1 MAVGL
6 SPPQNLLIVQGIRL
20 ASCHSGIK
28 GNAEL
33 DDLVLIE
40 IEPGSTIDAVF
51 TTNKFCAAPVT
62 LAKKHLELQSHSRYL
77 LINSGNANAGTGLKG
92 IEDAQAS
99 CHQLSELTNVEVE
112 AILPFSTGVIGQPL
126 PVDKIQ
132 SSLPQL
138 IESLAEDQW
147 QQAAAGIMTTDT
159 IPKARSRQININ
171 GQPIT
176 ITGICKGSGMIKP
189 DMATMLA
196 YIATNAKVS
205 QHELTSCLQQAVEGS
220 FNSITVDGDTST
232 NDACVLV
239 ATGKSG
245 VEVDSQHREFV
256 EALNELFIELAQAII
271 RDGEGATKFV
281 EIAVEQSQSKHDA
294 RTLAYT
300 VAHSPL
306 VKTALFAS
314 DSNWGR
320 ILAAVGRAPLSYFD
334 IDKVDIY
341 LGDVCLI
348 EKGLPHVDYSES
360 KGQAEMEKEDIHIRI
375 ILNSGE
381 HSATIWT
388 TDLSYDYVKINAEYR
403 S

>member
-196 YIATNAKVS
+196 YVATDAKVS
-205 QHELTSCLQQAVEGS
+205 QLELTSCLQQAVEGS